1 MEYLAGRRT
10 IFELPI
16 RLHGTDFQ
24 RHVWHVLTDINR
36 LRHTYGML
44 ALMAGCE
51 GGSRAV
57 GSAVGANPLHVIIP
71 CHRVVEKSGR
81 IGGYAGGGAV
91 KFELLAREGKVVSV
105 NAVPGRGFTRLIA
118 DAIPKVMG
126 VTPAASLRRR
136 DGAVLKASLRLC
148 SLRSPFFHRR
158 SGEMHM
164 TEANSRM
171 ARLETDPV
179 LREEAETIRIMTAM
193 YCRGPPRHVGAPL
206 TGSVPNAAPS
216 SRMRS
221 SALRAVRTVRRS
233 PSAPSAASIVIA
245 QREKAQAREV
255 MRHAGPRLAASH
267 PVLPS
272 GIL

>member
-1 MEYLAGRRT
+1 MAVIVTRDIETPLGKMRVGACEGALVFALWLTGEPERVERIVARTAGRCGDEAEVQIMEYLAGRRT

-24 RHVWHVLTDINR
+24 RHVWHVLTDINYGYAT
-36 LRHTYGML
+36 TYGML

-126 VTPAASLRRR
+126 
-136 DGAVLKASLRLC
+136 
-148 SLRSPFFHRR
+148 
-158 SGEMHM
+158 
-164 TEANSRM
+164 
-171 ARLETDPV
+171 
-179 LREEAETIRIMTAM
+179 
-193 YCRGPPRHVGAPL
+193 
-206 TGSVPNAAPS
+206 
-216 SRMRS
+216 
-221 SALRAVRTVRRS
+221 
-233 PSAPSAASIVIA
+233 
-245 QREKAQAREV
+245 
-255 MRHAGPRLAASH
+255 
-267 PVLPS
+267 
-272 GIL
+272 

>member
-1 MEYLAGRRT
+1 MTPGAPTDGARSRFPGHRGSTEAGTTLKDSGEPRRASKGVPCVSSLIDEVEVQIMEYLAGRRT

-24 RHVWHVLTDINR
+24 RHVWHVLTDINYGCAT
-36 LRHTYGML
+36 TYGML

-126 VTPAASLRRR
+126 
-136 DGAVLKASLRLC
+136 
-148 SLRSPFFHRR
+148 
-158 SGEMHM
+158 
-164 TEANSRM
+164 
-171 ARLETDPV
+171 
-179 LREEAETIRIMTAM
+179 
-193 YCRGPPRHVGAPL
+193 
-206 TGSVPNAAPS
+206 
-216 SRMRS
+216 
-221 SALRAVRTVRRS
+221 
-233 PSAPSAASIVIA
+233 
-245 QREKAQAREV
+245 
-255 MRHAGPRLAASH
+255 
-267 PVLPS
+267 
-272 GIL
+272 